1 MIESIVMATL
11 GGLLIGA
18 AASLLFLTHG
28 KVAGISGIVGGLLQ
42 PRTAD
47 TPWRMLFVTGLVA
60 GGGMLVLVMPSM
72 LVEPTSRSL
81 GAVAAAGVLV
91 GLGTRIG
98 NGCTSGH
105 GVCGLSRF
113 SARSFIATL
122 TFMATGVLTATIIQL
137 AFGGEL

>member
-1 MIESIVMATL
+1 MIESIIMATL

-18 AASLLFLTHG
+18 AASLLFFTHG

-42 PRTAD
+42 ARTAD
-47 TPWRMLFVTGLVA
+47 TPWQMLFVTGLVA

-72 LVEPTSRSL
+72 LVEPTSRSV